1 MAEPDA
7 AEIHAGWGLYDSR
20 DQARQ
25 GRPRFALHIGRYP
38 LRKRIALYV
47 IQDGRSYPLAYFR
60 SERHAREAVDLLG
73 YLIPAEEPAP
83 DTVSPSA

>member
-1 MAEPDA
+1 MA

-20 DQARQ
+20 DQVCQ

-47 IQDGRSYPLAYFR
+47 VRGGMSYPLAYFR